1 MIFDSDPHGY
11 FKTLNETNAGI
22 AWSNMSWLERS
33 DVLIKVGLD
42 NIDPDTKRWNYN
54 PDDWE
59 KIIAELI
66 YNPSDES

>member
-22 AWSNMSWLERS
+22 AWNNMSWLERS

-42 NIDPDTKRWNYN
+42 NIDPDTKRWNFN
-54 PDDWE
+54 RDDWE
-59 KIIAELI
+59 KIITELMDCEEL
-66 YNPSDES
+66 N